1 MRRAD
6 RLFQIVQVL
15 RHKRV
20 ATAAEIAARLEV
32 SERTIYRDMRDL
44 SRSGVPILSE
54 AGVGYRLLQGFDLP
68 PLMFTED
75 EIEALVLGA
84 RMVQKFADPHLVR
97 AADSVIEK
105 VEAVIPDRIAY
116 RLRQTQLF
124 ALNFK
129 PDDAT
134 AERLA
139 VLRVAVRQRRKVSFS
154 YTDNDGKSSDRT
166 VRPLALSF
174 LAPIWLLTAW
184 CELREGFRNFRA
196 DRIGR
201 IEACDEVFEDE
212 AGKTM
217 RDFLRLMEQEQN
229 ARQST

>member
-6 RLFQIVQVL
+6 RLFQIIQVL

-20 ATAAEIAARLEV
+20 ATAAEIASRLEV

-54 AGVGYRLLQGFDLP
+54 AGVGYRLLRGFDLP
-68 PLMFTED
+68 PLMFTEN

-84 RMVQKFADPHLVR
+84 RMVQKFADPALVR

-105 VEAVIPDRIAY
+105 VEAIIPERIAP

-129 PDDAT
+129 PDAET
-134 AERLA
+134 AQRLA
-139 VLRVAVRQRRKVSFS
+139 VLRIAVREHRKVSFN
-154 YTDNDGKSSDRT
+154 YTDNDGNNSDRR

-174 LAPIWLLTAW
+174 LAPTWLLTAW
-184 CELREGFRNFRA
+184 CELRGGFRNFRA
-196 DRIGR
+196 DRIDR
-201 IEACDEVFEDE
+201 IEPCDEVFEDE

-217 RDFLRLMEQEQN
+217 RDFLLLMEQEQSS
-229 ARQST
+229 AGD

>member
-6 RLFQIVQVL
+6 RLFQIIQVL

-20 ATAAEIAARLEV
+20 ATAAELASRLEV

-54 AGVGYRLLQGFDLP
+54 AGVGYRLLRGFDLP

-84 RMVQKFADPHLVR
+84 RMVQKFADPALVR
-97 AADSVIEK
+97 AADSLIEK
-105 VEAVIPDRIAY
+105 VDAIIPERIAQ

-129 PDDAT
+129 PDAET
-134 AERLA
+134 AQRLA
-139 VLRVAVRQRRKVSFS
+139 VLRIAVREHRKVSFN
-154 YTDNDGKSSDRT
+154 YTDNDGNSSDRK

-174 LAPIWLLTAW
+174 LAPTWLLTAW
-184 CELREGFRNFRA
+184 CELRGGFRNFRV
-196 DRIGR
+196 DRIER
-201 IEACDEVFEDE
+201 IEACGEVFEDE
-212 AGKTM
+212 AGKTL
-217 RDFLRLMEQEQN
+217 RDFLLLMEQEQ
-229 ARQST
+229 S

>member
-20 ATAAEIAARLEV
+20 ATAAEIAARLDV

-68 PLMFTED
+68 PLMFTEE

-84 RMVQKFADPHLVR
+84 RMVQKFADPLLVR

-129 PDDAT
+129 PDAAT
-134 AERLA
+134 ADRLA
-139 VLRVAVRQRRKVSFS
+139 MLRVAVRQRRKVSFS
-154 YTDNDGKSSDRT
+154 YTDNDGKTSNRK

-217 RDFLRLMEQEQN
+217 RDFLQLMDQEQR
-229 ARQST
+229 AHEST